1 MRHELAARLRL
12 DCSVNAAAKTP
23 ALRRVFEM
31 QHHAIVIL
39 RHEGNLLTVYVGVS
53 DVSVAKGATVKR
65 GQAIGKVAAG
75 DPAFLH
81 FEVRNTSKE
90 SFDPMT
96 YLQ

>member
-1 MRHELAARLRL
+1 MISADTNGKGIIIIRHAG
-12 DCSVNAAAKTP
+12 D
-23 ALRRVFEM
+23 
-31 QHHAIVIL
+31 
-39 RHEGNLLTVYVGVS
+39 LLTVYVGVS
-53 DVSVAKGATVKR
+53 GASVAKGAKVTR
-65 GQAIGKVAAG
+65 GQTIGKVAAG